1 MWKQSVQTIFAGIVA
16 LASKDNEQNINDT
29 TIRRLGKKEFKEEF
43 RLWQKCNTHEEF
55 YVRITIAYE
64 LFR

>member
-16 LASKDNEQNINDT
+16 LASKDNDQNINDT
-29 TIRRLGKKEFKEEF
+29 TIRRVGKNKFIKEF

-55 YVRITIAYE
+55 SVSITIAYE